1 MEDSPSLAPS
11 SPSPLSLSHDISLS
25 LELGR
30 CRGGSDPAPARADP
44 ATVAQE
50 NARSGPDA
58 GGIQRLRLVP
68 GGGGD
73 IGRVPSRL

>member
-30 CRGGSDPAPARADP
+30 CRGGSDPAQARADL
-44 ATVAQE
+44 AIVAQG
-50 NARSGPDA
+50 NVGSDPDA
-58 GGIQRLRLVP
+58 GEI
-68 GGGGD
+68 
-73 IGRVPSRL
+73 